1 MKGKRA
7 LALLLGAISVA
18 AMAGCGG
25 NGGAGGGGGA
35 GGSNSKVTTIRFMD
49 YGGGVGNEWIKQA
62 AKRFQDLKVN
72 ESYEDGKMGVY
83 VDITSDKAIPYDTM
97 STTGYHIF
105 TTEQKA
111 DIYVMASKNEIMCMD
126 DIISQIADIDENQQE
141 RLKGPDGKYYALPH
155 YEWFSGITYDIDYF
169 ETKQLYFAAPEE
181 ELVIPIETLFG
192 SRNLIGDPEAK
203 RSCGPDGI
211 YNTPA
216 TPSVDDGL
224 PSSLEEFLILCD
236 YMSGTLGKAPFAWGG
251 QNKDYAFYLPHAL
264 WANLAGYEQMNTV
277 YTHDTKGKEIVE
289 VITGWTDEDLFYE
302 GSDLKKPTTKMVAIT
317 PETGYLAFDQAS
329 RYYSLVALQV
339 LFDMKWY
346 NTDTMSTNNSNFDAQ
361 SHFITNSAG
370 AMLFDSSYWYN
381 ETVTAGNIEYYEER
395 NPGKDGNKDRRL
407 SFMPMP
413 SQVFGTVEE
422 GKGHKNVLHDLGASQ
437 LFVNKRVEKNPGLTR
452 AIKELLLFLY
462 SDAELAAYTEET
474 GSMRA
479 MDYTFDNTKAHEFYN
494 RMNEIRLLSDIVR
507 PSSSSSIFKKN
518 LAVFNFTWSGA
529 LQRPVINNT
538 NFVSYWRAMEGAGT
552 TPGAEFMNCA
562 NAQSMWQA
570 TRKKPSEWA
579 NLAR

>member
-25 NGGAGGGGGA
+25 GGAGGPGGA
-35 GGSNSKVTTIRFMD
+35 GGNSKVTTIRFMD
-49 YGGGVGNEWIKQA
+49 YGGGVGSEWIKQA
-62 AKRFQDLKVN
+62 AERFQNLKVN
-72 ESYEDGKMGVY
+72 ESYEDGKTGVY

-126 DIISQIADIDENQQE
+126 DIVSQIADIDENQQE

-155 YEWFSGITYDIDYF
+155 YEWFSGITYDINYF
-169 ETKQLYFAAPEE
+169 ESKMLYFAAPDEE
-181 ELVIPIETLFG
+181 VVIPIETMFG
-192 SRNLIGDPEAK
+192 SRNLIGDPTAK
-203 RSCGPDGI
+203 KSCGPDGI
-211 YNTPA
+211 YNTPS

-224 PSSLEEFLILCD
+224 PSSLEEFFILCD
-236 YMSGTLGKAPFAWGG
+236 YMKGTLGKAPFAWGG
-251 QNKDYAFYLPHAL
+251 QNIDYSFYLPHAL

-277 YTHDTKGKEIVE
+277 YTHDTKGEEIVE
-289 VITGWTDEDLFYE
+289 VITGWTDEELFYE
-302 GSDLKKPTTKMVAIT
+302 GSGIKKPTTKMVAIT
-317 PETGYLAFDQAS
+317 PDTGYLAFDQAA
-329 RYYSLVALQV
+329 RYYSLAAIQIIYDL
-339 LFDMKWY
+339 KWY
-346 NTDTMSTNNSNFDAQ
+346 NTQSMSPNVSNFDAQ
-361 SHFITNSAG
+361 SHFITNGAG
-370 AMLFDSSYWYN
+370 AMLMDSSYWYN

-395 NPGKDGNKDRRL
+395 NPGKDGNKDRKL

-413 SQVFGTVEE
+413 SQVFGTVAE
-422 GKGHKNVLHDLGASQ
+422 GQGHKNVLHDLGASQ
-437 LFVNKRVEKNPGLTR
+437 LFVNKRVEANPGLTR

-507 PSSSSSIFKKN
+507 PSSASPIFKKN
-518 LAVFNFTWSGA
+518 LATFNFTWSGA
-529 LQRPVINNT
+529 QQRPVINNT
-538 NFVSYWRAMEGAGT
+538 NFTSYWDAMKQAGT
-552 TPGAEFMNCA
+552 TPGADFMNCA
-562 NAQSMWQA
+562 NAQSIWET
-570 TRKKPSEWA
+570 TRKKSSEWA
-579 NLAR
+579 NLAK